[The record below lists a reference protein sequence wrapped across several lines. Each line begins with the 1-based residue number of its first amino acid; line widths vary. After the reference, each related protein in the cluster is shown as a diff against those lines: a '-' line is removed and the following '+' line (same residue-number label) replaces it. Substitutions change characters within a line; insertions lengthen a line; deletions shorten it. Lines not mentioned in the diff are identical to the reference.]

1 MKRYYHKISV
11 TFICVASII
20 LFQCVENPFFKDD
33 IIQFGQEYV
42 HGTVWM
48 SDGTAPDGIL
58 VWLEGFEI
66 GVYTDQDGFF
76 EIILPTPAEQPGG
89 GLNGAFDLY
98 FYLANYKLTKVTIV
112 LLNGYVEPSQGAID
126 ENGEFKD
133 LIKLDRL
140 VHVSTVI
147 RPSAVFENYQG
158 IIHGTVTLQA
168 AYDSIYVVSRLK
180 GDTLRAVFLKPIESS
195 VLDVKMIEQDSVT
208 ATVDAIYT
216 IPTTWV
222 LSIPYEPRIWPAG
235 DYEIIPFIWIPQPD
249 IPQAMLNHLGAE
261 VTGFGLEYLNLPFK
275 RDGGGFTILTGM

>member
-11 TFICVASII
+11 IFIFVASII

-33 IIQFGQEYV
+33 IIQSGQGYV

-58 VWLEGFEI
+58 VWLEGFDI

-76 EIILPTPAEQPGG
+76 EITLPAPAEQPGG

-98 FYLANYKLTKVTIV
+98 FYLANYKLTKATIV
-112 LLNGYVEPSQGAID
+112 LLNGYVEPSQGSID

-140 VHVSTVI
+140 IHVSTVI

-158 IIHGTVTLQA
+158 VIHGTVTLQA

-195 VLDVKMIEQDSVT
+195 VLDVQMIEQDSVT

-216 IPTTWV
+216 IPTTWA

-235 DYEIIPFIWIPQPD
+235 EYEIIPFIWIPQPD
-249 IPQAMLNHLGAE
+249 IPQAMLNHLGDE
-261 VTGFGLEYLNLPFK
+261 VTGFGLDYLNLPFK
-275 RDGGGFTILTGM
+275 REGGGFTILTGM